1 MNTHRDKRTKRFRW
15 VELVAAVVIP
25 GTLAAIIVPRY
36 TDASSGDPHLQVL
49 ALLHTIRSQL
59 ELYNVQNPATQY
71 DETTVTDGTFWLPL
85 LNGNFLET
93 PPGNPLQNNSTF
105 VGAGPATGIGWVW
118 AESSAGEPWTL
129 NLYAV
134 DGNGGWFDGNGD
146 GKPD

>member
-71 DETTVTDGTFWLPL
+71 DETTVTDGTFWHPL
-85 LNGNFLET
+85 LNGNLKYAAVT
-93 PPGNPLQNNSTF
+93 SRPSANTASSRLRASTTRNARME
-105 VGAGPATGIGWVW
+105 GLGR
-118 AESSAGEPWTL
+118 
-129 NLYAV
+129 
-134 DGNGGWFDGNGD
+134 
-146 GKPD
+146 